1 VTGDWKK
8 SALSSG
14 ANDSGEV
21 VFISH
26 QSPVTSHCLTVD
38 LGLIGYA
45 EAYALQKRV
54 VAARKAGAIEDV
66 LLLCEHP
73 HVITQGRNGKREH
86 LLAGENVLRQ
96 KGVDFHE
103 TSRGGDITYHGP
115 GQIVGYPILNLA
127 AIRRD
132 VVWYVRMLEEVM
144 IRATGNYGVIATR
157 EPGKT
162 GIWVAHGK
170 EATQSSRREQSVQ
183 NGETALEKLGA
194 LGVHISRWVTSH
206 GFAYNVSTDLRFFD
220 LIVPCGIADRKA
232 TSLEK
237 LLSRRVDSR
246 EVAGRLAEHF
256 GEVFGREM
264 QQASMEEL
272 LNTLQT
278 CEQFATPATNAAAL
292 SEFAV
297 PLPAGVPQVH
307 R

>member
-1 VTGDWKK
+1 MT
-8 SALSSG
+8 
-14 ANDSGEV
+14 
-21 VFISH
+21 
-26 QSPVTSHCLTVD
+26 TCLTVD
-38 LGLIGYA
+38 LGLVGYA
-45 EAYALQKRV
+45 EAYALQRRV
-54 VAARKAGAIEDV
+54 VAARKADAIADV

-144 IRATGNYGVIATR
+144 IRASNNFGVSATR

-162 GIWVAHGK
+162 GIWVSHIK
-170 EATQSSRREQSVQ
+170 EATQSSRQKQSGQSGQTVP
-183 NGETALEKLGA
+183 EKLGA
-194 LGVHISRWVTSH
+194 IGVHISRWVTSH

-237 LLSRRVDSR
+237 LLNRRVDSH
-246 EVAGRLAEHF
+246 EVAGRLTKHF

-264 QQASMEEL
+264 QQASAEEL
-272 LNTLQT
+272 LNTLQRY
-278 CEQFATPATNAAAL
+278 EQLATPASDAPAQL
-292 SEFAV
+292 EFAV
-297 PLPAGVPQVH
+297 SPASDVQQIH